1 MSLLKVS
8 GKAVLAIAA
17 SLAFAGAGQAE
28 SLKSAL
34 AKAYENSGVLAQN
47 QALLNAADESVVAAA
62 GALLPAV
69 QASISQSYRKTEGVS
84 DISDSTSFSISARM
98 PIYDFGRGQ
107 LGIDLAKEAVAGTR
121 LQLASIEQSVLLNA
135 IEAFMQYRQA
145 TELVRLRENNLKVI
159 DQELR
164 AANDRFEVGEI
175 TRTDVAMAEA
185 AKAQSLSALA
195 QARGDLERSTEAYMM
210 AVGSK
215 PNSPDAP
222 INLPSLPA
230 SASAAKAAA
239 AKGHPDVLAAQSQV
253 KQAEI
258 RLAQAEAN
266 AMPGISLSGSLS
278 RGSSFGADSYTSSA
292 NLGVEA
298 TIPLYQGGQ
307 IDSGVRQA
315 TAQLSSAKSALRVA
329 VLNSDLQVGSAYA
342 RLTVARANMQAT
354 EQQIA
359 AAQIAFDGLREEA
372 KLGARTT
379 LDVLNAEQ
387 NLLDAKAN
395 RVIASTEVVNAT
407 YAVVAA
413 LGQLSAK
420 GLGLQVDLF
429 DPEAYAAT
437 VQTAAPSMRGLQ
449 LDKVLGKL
457 GN

>member
-1 MSLLKVS
+1 LLKVS
-8 GKAVLAIAA
+8 GKAVLAIAT

-222 INLPSLPA
+222 VNLPSLPA

-258 RLAQAEAN
+258 RLAQAQAN
-266 AMPGISLSGSLS
+266 AMPNISLSGSLS
-278 RGSSFGADSYTSSA
+278 RSDQTILNMTSSA
-292 NLGVEA
+292 NLGVEV

-315 TAQLSSAKSALRVA
+315 TAQLSSAQSALRVA

>member
-222 INLPSLPA
+222 VNLPSLPA

-266 AMPGISLSGSLS
+266 AMPSISLSGSLS
-278 RGSSFGADSYTSSA
+278 RSDQTSLNMTSSA

-342 RLTVARANMQAT
+342 RLNVARANMQAT

-429 DPEAYAAT
+429 DSEAYAAT

>member
-164 AANDRFEVGEI
+164 AANDRFDVGEI

-222 INLPSLPA
+222 VNLPSLPA

-266 AMPGISLSGSLS
+266 AMPSISLSGSLS
-278 RGSSFGADSYTSSA
+278 RSDQTSLNMTSSA

>member
-222 INLPSLPA
+222 VNLPSLPA

-266 AMPGISLSGSLS
+266 AMPSISLSGSLS
-278 RGSSFGADSYTSSA
+278 RSDQTSLNMTSSA

-420 GLGLQVDLF
+420 GMGLQVDLF

>member
-222 INLPSLPA
+222 VNLPSLPA

-266 AMPGISLSGSLS
+266 AMPSISLSGSLS
-278 RGSSFGADSYTSSA
+278 RSDQTSLNMTSSA
-292 NLGVEA
+292 HLGVEA

-429 DPEAYAAT
+429 DSEAYAAT

>member
-222 INLPSLPA
+222 VNLPSLPA

-278 RGSSFGADSYTSSA
+278 RSDQTSLNMTSSA

-329 VLNSDLQVGSAYA
+329 ILNSDLQVGSAYA

-429 DPEAYAAT
+429 DSEAYAAT

>member
-222 INLPSLPA
+222 VNLPSLPA

-278 RGSSFGADSYTSSA
+278 RSDQTSLNMTSSA

>member
-8 GKAVLAIAA
+8 GRAVLAIAA

-34 AKAYENSGVLAQN
+34 AKAYENSGILAQN
-47 QALLNAADESVVAAA
+47 QALLNAADEGVVAAA

-69 QASISQSYRKTEGVS
+69 QASISQSYRKTEGVT

-107 LGIDLAKEAVAGTR
+107 LGIDLAKEAVTGTR
-121 LQLASIEQSVLLNA
+121 YQLASIEQTVLLNA
-135 IEAFMQYRQA
+135 IEAFMQYRQSA
-145 TELVRLRENNLKVI
+145 ELVRLRENNLKVI

-195 QARGDLERSTEAYMM
+195 QARGDLERSSEAYLM
-210 AVGSK
+210 AVGTK

-222 INLPSLPA
+222 VNLPSLPA

-239 AKGHPDVLAAQSQV
+239 ARSHPDVLAAQSQV
-253 KQAEI
+253 AQAEI

-266 AMPGISLSGSLS
+266 AMPSVSLSGSLS
-278 RGSSFGADSYTSSA
+278 RSDQTSLSMTSTA
-292 NLGVEA
+292 NLGIEA

-420 GLGLQVDLF
+420 DLGLQVQLF

-437 VQTAAPSMRGLQ
+437 VETAAPSMRGLQ
-449 LDKVLGKL
+449 LDKVLGKF

>member
-222 INLPSLPA
+222 VNLPSLPA

-266 AMPGISLSGSLS
+266 AMPSISLSGSLS
-278 RGSSFGADSYTSSA
+278 RSDQTSLNMTSSA

-329 VLNSDLQVGSAYA
+329 ILNSDLQVGSAYA

>member
-28 SLKSAL
+28 SLNSAL

-222 INLPSLPA
+222 VNLPSLPA

-266 AMPGISLSGSLS
+266 AMPSISLSGSLS
-278 RGSSFGADSYTSSA
+278 RSDQTSLNMTSSA
-292 NLGVEA
+292 HLGVEA

-342 RLTVARANMQAT
+342 RLNVARANMQAT

-420 GLGLQVDLF
+420 WLGLQVDLF
-429 DPEAYAAT
+429 DSEAYAAT

>member
-135 IEAFMQYRQA
+135 IEAFMQYRQV

-222 INLPSLPA
+222 VNLPSLPA

-266 AMPGISLSGSLS
+266 AMPSISLSGSLS
-278 RGSSFGADSYTSSA
+278 RSDQTSLNMTSSA

-429 DPEAYAAT
+429 DSEAYAAT

>member
-222 INLPSLPA
+222 VNLPSLPA

-266 AMPGISLSGSLS
+266 AMPSISLSGSLS
-278 RGSSFGADSYTSSA
+278 QTSLNMTS
-292 NLGVEA
+292 LGVEA

-342 RLTVARANMQAT
+342 RLNVARANMQAT

>member
-222 INLPSLPA
+222 VNLPSLPA

-258 RLAQAEAN
+258 RLAQADAN
-266 AMPGISLSGSLS
+266 AMPSISLSGSIS
-278 RGSSFGADSYTSSA
+278 RSDQTSLNMTSSA

-420 GLGLQVDLF
+420 GMGLQVDLF

>member
-1 MSLLKVS
+1 
-8 GKAVLAIAA
+8 
-17 SLAFAGAGQAE
+17 
-28 SLKSAL
+28 
-34 AKAYENSGVLAQN
+34 
-47 QALLNAADESVVAAA
+47 
-62 GALLPAV
+62 
-69 QASISQSYRKTEGVS
+69 
-84 DISDSTSFSISARM
+84 
-98 PIYDFGRGQ
+98 
-107 LGIDLAKEAVAGTR
+107 
-121 LQLASIEQSVLLNA
+121 
-135 IEAFMQYRQA
+135 
-145 TELVRLRENNLKVI
+145 VRLRENNLKVI

-222 INLPSLPA
+222 VNLPSLPA

-266 AMPGISLSGSLS
+266 AMPSISLSGSLS
-278 RGSSFGADSYTSSA
+278 RSDQTSLNMTSSA

>member
-135 IEAFMQYRQA
+135 IEAFMQYRQV

-222 INLPSLPA
+222 VNLPSLPA

-266 AMPGISLSGSLS
+266 AMPSISLSGSLS
-278 RGSSFGADSYTSSA
+278 RSDQTSLNMTSSA

-298 TIPLYQGGQ
+298 TFPLYQGGQ

>member
-222 INLPSLPA
+222 VNLPSLPA

-266 AMPGISLSGSLS
+266 AMPSISLSGSLS
-278 RGSSFGADSYTSSA
+278 RSDQTSLNMTSSA

-298 TIPLYQGGQ
+298 TFPLYQGGQ

-342 RLTVARANMQAT
+342 RLNVARANMQAT

>member
-69 QASISQSYRKTEGVS
+69 QASISHSYRKTEGVS

-222 INLPSLPA
+222 VNLPSLPA

-266 AMPGISLSGSLS
+266 AMPSISLSGSLS
-278 RGSSFGADSYTSSA
+278 RNDQTSLNMTSSA

-342 RLTVARANMQAT
+342 RLNVARANMQAT

>member
-222 INLPSLPA
+222 VNLPSLPA

-266 AMPGISLSGSLS
+266 AMPSISLSGSLS
-278 RGSSFGADSYTSSA
+278 RSDQTSLNMTS
-292 NLGVEA
+292 LGVEA

-342 RLTVARANMQAT
+342 RLNVARANMQAT

-429 DPEAYAAT
+429 DPEAYATT

>member
-222 INLPSLPA
+222 VNLPSLPA

-266 AMPGISLSGSLS
+266 AMPSISLSGSLS
-278 RGSSFGADSYTSSA
+278 RSDQTSLNMTSSA

-429 DPEAYAAT
+429 DSEAYAAT

>member
-266 AMPGISLSGSLS
+266 AMPSISLSGSLS
-278 RGSSFGADSYTSSA
+278 RSDQTSLNMTSSA

-298 TIPLYQGGQ
+298 TIPLYHGGQ

-315 TAQLSSAKSALRVA
+315 TAQLSSAQSALRVA

-342 RLTVARANMQAT
+342 RLNVARANMQAT

>member
-121 LQLASIEQSVLLNA
+121 LQLASIEQSVLLSA

-222 INLPSLPA
+222 VNLPSLPA

-266 AMPGISLSGSLS
+266 AMPSISLSGSLS
-278 RGSSFGADSYTSSA
+278 RSDQTSLNMTSSA

-429 DPEAYAAT
+429 DPEAYATT

>member
-8 GKAVLAIAA
+8 GKAVLVIAA

-222 INLPSLPA
+222 VNLPSLPA

-266 AMPGISLSGSLS
+266 AMPSISLSGSLS
-278 RGSSFGADSYTSSA
+278 RSDQTSLNMTSSA
-292 NLGVEA
+292 HLGVEA

-429 DPEAYAAT
+429 DSEAYAAT

>member
-222 INLPSLPA
+222 VNLPSLPA

-266 AMPGISLSGSLS
+266 AMPSISLSGSLS
-278 RGSSFGADSYTSSA
+278 RSDQTSLNMTSSA
-292 NLGVEA
+292 HLGIEA

-429 DPEAYAAT
+429 DSEAYAAT

>member
-222 INLPSLPA
+222 VNLPSLPA

-266 AMPGISLSGSLS
+266 AMPSISLSGSLS
-278 RGSSFGADSYTSSA
+278 RSDQTSLNMTSSA

-342 RLTVARANMQAT
+342 RLNVARANMQAT

>member
-1 MSLLKVS
+1 
-8 GKAVLAIAA
+8 
-17 SLAFAGAGQAE
+17 
-28 SLKSAL
+28 
-34 AKAYENSGVLAQN
+34 
-47 QALLNAADESVVAAA
+47 
-62 GALLPAV
+62 
-69 QASISQSYRKTEGVS
+69 
-84 DISDSTSFSISARM
+84 M
-98 PIYDFGRGQ
+98 P
-107 LGIDLAKEAVAGTR
+107 
-121 LQLASIEQSVLLNA
+121 S
-135 IEAFMQYRQA
+135 
-145 TELVRLRENNLKVI
+145 
-159 DQELR
+159 
-164 AANDRFEVGEI
+164 
-175 TRTDVAMAEA
+175 
-185 AKAQSLSALA
+185 
-195 QARGDLERSTEAYMM
+195 
-210 AVGSK
+210 
-215 PNSPDAP
+215 
-222 INLPSLPA
+222 
-230 SASAAKAAA
+230 
-239 AKGHPDVLAAQSQV
+239 
-253 KQAEI
+253 
-258 RLAQAEAN
+258 
-266 AMPGISLSGSLS
+266 ISLSGSLS
-278 RGSSFGADSYTSSA
+278 RSDQTSLNMTSSA

-420 GLGLQVDLF
+420 GMGLQVDLF

>member
-135 IEAFMQYRQA
+135 IEAFMQYRQV

-222 INLPSLPA
+222 VNLPPLPA

-266 AMPGISLSGSLS
+266 AMPSISLSGSLS
-278 RGSSFGADSYTSSA
+278 RSDQTSLNMTSSA

-420 GLGLQVDLF
+420 WLGLQVDLF

>member
-222 INLPSLPA
+222 VNLPSLPA
-230 SASAAKAAA
+230 STSAAKAAA

-266 AMPGISLSGSLS
+266 AMPSISLSGSLS
-278 RGSSFGADSYTSSA
+278 RSDQTSLNMTSSA

-437 VQTAAPSMRGLQ
+437 VNTAAPSMRGLQ

>member
-222 INLPSLPA
+222 VNLPSLPA

-266 AMPGISLSGSLS
+266 AMPSISLSGSLS
-278 RGSSFGADSYTSSA
+278 RSDQTSLNMTSSA
-292 NLGVEA
+292 HLGVEA

-342 RLTVARANMQAT
+342 RLNVARANMQAT

>member
-8 GKAVLAIAA
+8 GKAVLAIAT

-222 INLPSLPA
+222 VNLPSLPA

-266 AMPGISLSGSLS
+266 AMPSISLSGSLS
-278 RGSSFGADSYTSSA
+278 RSDQTSLNMTSSA

-429 DPEAYAAT
+429 DLEAYAAT

>member
-222 INLPSLPA
+222 VNLPSLPA

-266 AMPGISLSGSLS
+266 AMPSISLSGSLS
-278 RGSSFGADSYTSSA
+278 RSDQTSLNMTSSA

>member
-121 LQLASIEQSVLLNA
+121 LQLASIEQSVLLSA

-222 INLPSLPA
+222 VNLPSLPA

-266 AMPGISLSGSLS
+266 AMPSISLSGSLS
-278 RGSSFGADSYTSSA
+278 RSDQTSLNMTSSA

>member
-135 IEAFMQYRQA
+135 IEAFMQYRQV

-222 INLPSLPA
+222 VNLPSLPA

-266 AMPGISLSGSLS
+266 AMPSISLSGSLS
-278 RGSSFGADSYTSSA
+278 RSDQTSLNMTSSA

-429 DPEAYAAT
+429 DPEAYSAT

>member
-135 IEAFMQYRQA
+135 IEAFMQYRQV

-222 INLPSLPA
+222 VNLPSLPA

-266 AMPGISLSGSLS
+266 AMPSISLSGSLS
-278 RGSSFGADSYTSSA
+278 RSDQTSLNMTSSA